1 MEAIIKNASSMENTI
16 THLKNDLNI
25 LKQAYNQM
33 RIKTLTQEN
42 AEIAKQVEEA
52 KKKLIR
58 LETSHGI
65 KQIPIH
71 SVQCVTDKPAEQ
83 SVATPAAKETP
94 VCAKPAAPKPEGN
107 KAPKKEKKKS
117 EKKPE
122 PEQTE
127 LAVDIGRLDLRV
139 GQIMEVE
146 KHPDADSL
154 YVSKIQCGDPTLRT
168 VVSGLVKFVPIEEL
182 KNRKVIVLCNL
193 KPVKMRGVTSEAMV
207 MCASTPEAV
216 EVLSPP
222 AEAQPGDLIEC
233 EGYIRQPD
241 AQLNP
246 KKKIF
251 ETVAPDLKTN
261 NALQATYKGTALIVP
276 GKGSVTA
283 KSLTNVNIK

>member
-1 MEAIIKNASSMENTI
+1 MENTI
-16 THLKNDLNI
+16 TYLKNELNI

-33 RIKTLTQEN
+33 RIKALSQEN
-42 AEIAKQVEEA
+42 TELAKQVEEA

-65 KQIPIH
+65 KQIPIR
-71 SVQCVTDKPAEQ
+71 SVQCVADKPVEQ
-83 SVATPAAKETP
+83 PVAASAPKEAP

-107 KAPKKEKKKS
+107 KAPKKEKKKT

-122 PEQTE
+122 AEQAE
-127 LAVDIGRLDLRV
+127 LPVDVGRLDLRV

-154 YVSKIQCGDPTLRT
+154 YVSKIQCGDPALRT

-182 KNRKVIVLCNL
+182 KGRKVVVLCNL

-251 ETVAPDLKTN
+251 EAVAANLKTN
-261 NALQATYKGTALIVP
+261 DSLQATYKGTALTVP
-276 GKGSVTA
+276 GKGAVTT

>member
-1 MEAIIKNASSMENTI
+1 
-16 THLKNDLNI
+16 
-25 LKQAYNQM
+25 M
-33 RIKTLTQEN
+33 RIKALSQEN
-42 AEIAKQVEEA
+42 TELAKQVEEA

-65 KQIPIH
+65 KQIPIR
-71 SVQCVTDKPAEQ
+71 SVQCVADKPVEQ
-83 SVATPAAKETP
+83 PVAASAPKEAP

-107 KAPKKEKKKS
+107 KAPKKEKKKT

-122 PEQTE
+122 AEQAE
-127 LAVDIGRLDLRV
+127 LPVDVGRLDLRV

-154 YVSKIQCGDPTLRT
+154 YVSKIQCGDPALRT

-182 KNRKVIVLCNL
+182 KGRKVVVLCNL
-193 KPVKMRGVTSEAMV
+193 KPVKVLYYIHILICIILVNNVSFYSKMRGVTSEAMV

-251 ETVAPDLKTN
+251 EAVAPNLKTN
-261 NALQATYKGTALIVP
+261 DSLQATYKGTALTVP
-276 GKGSVTA
+276 GKGAVTT